1 MEESVFIFNSDD
13 SDSDATTEDETPE
26 EPDAPPTRV
35 QHFGKSKSAY
45 HSRKHRQSVKDNT
58 FVTDAAKLQ
67 RFTLKIKKLDPNA
80 EIESAVSVRHLRC
93 GKALQMKEP
102 YNTYNF
108 KKHHEGCKGP
118 NKGRTGGGMPTLF
131 TMFRPQSAKAGPSSR
146 PTAVV
151 DSDSDSESESDSKS
165 DSDCDLP
172 CTGLTKKDD
181 ARIGVYIKRTMAP
194 GGGGPDVQKLAII
207 LFQKPYHQLSAAR
220 KDAVHSAKRNENR
233 WRNDHI
239 SESVFS
245 KSCSGKCQKIK
256 VPGQKTVILPCDHC
270 QSVYRLRR
278 FKNAI
283 SIPMPPLEN
292 YKFTNDRHTQKTLA
306 HIYSYT
312 IGIEKIMELDD
323 PLKCLEVRFVAG
335 LLSGDYK
342 ANQAGDLLK
351 GLIQSYVIKKEK
363 AERGIG
369 MQAFRHSPDITE
381 WAHIMHAFS
390 PRAYKALSD
399 IFPLPTARALR
410 MQRAK
415 QPSFPIGITPRTF
428 TLAAAHLENLNYS
441 GPVALSCDDTKL
453 SPALRPF
460 WDSDRQGFCMLG
472 STGEPLLV
480 ANPELP
486 EQAIQQ
492 ANIQKATKLRLW
504 CLQVPM
510 PSIPTIILAA
520 LGISASMDAS
530 ELWHLLRKIIDGLIG
545 LKIPLRSYACDG
557 SSTERAVQAL
567 LDANATRT
575 EVHTITHPRLGKN
588 GRLRVTIPFYGDHP
602 IANLQD
608 SMHNGK
614 TDRNNAMSGAH
625 YPTFPNNIVLYSQL
639 HLKDDS
645 AAIRLLSGHTLE
657 WLAKSYPEERGL
669 IAYLFICGELLDV
682 YQNRHISIIDRVQMV
697 LRAHFFFEFWEKFL
711 NHAKYPKHK
720 HFLSKEA
727 VAITA
732 RIIQGFLQLVFI
744 YRDHLPGKYPLL
756 PWLLLTEICEHIF
769 GMSRQTITDFTLED
783 FYQMLPKLFVCQ
795 REAVFAAKFS
805 NGKERAS
812 GYNHTYMDNKDINLV
827 NLATFPTDSE
837 IDAASVHAYGEAE
850 NLFAWLGLSVDDL
863 YSDESGSQ
871 ETALPSVRTWYAAP
885 NEKETDSD
893 SNDKEP
899 DSDSDDSGSSSDSE
913 SDSESESE
921 VSTSKILQVVESLE
935 GYDPILD
942 KDEHEIMA
950 LRYTAAAIK
959 AKETI
964 WISAMAEFDDDKRS
978 EALTDEAQIIAK
990 ALADTLSPVNVG
1002 TQASDTSYL
1011 HTASLDELVRLH
1023 MSHHSRQAETG
1034 IRGPKKSKTA
1044 KISIGAESEATLA
1057 KRQRSELYR
1066 KLLDIARRENAET
1079 RGISTGAHRDKRWK
1093 EPEPRVPAPGG
1104 QDAVVGGALPSV
1116 APAGNSANAAVSA
1129 TAVAAKNLKKRTTV
1143 FKSVKL
1149 PLILG
1154 SARVSALSPLMVSE
1168 TSSGGF
1174 GIVFHEDKLV
1184 VCKILAIFSKTG
1196 GKNGHH
1202 SWVSDSSSIA
1212 AVSYLAA
1219 QIYNH
1224 LAAAQFR
1231 GISPP
1236 FYCKRFARLDP
1247 HSFLVALAQAPQ
1259 TTQDGGLIL
1268 AGEDRDLFR
1277 ALQLEKQSIVKALK
1291 TLRGRKARGMAKNPA
1306 NESENDSD

>member
-1 MEESVFIFNSDD
+1 
-13 SDSDATTEDETPE
+13 
-26 EPDAPPTRV
+26 
-35 QHFGKSKSAY
+35 
-45 HSRKHRQSVKDNT
+45 
-58 FVTDAAKLQ
+58 
-67 RFTLKIKKLDPNA
+67 
-80 EIESAVSVRHLRC
+80 
-93 GKALQMKEP
+93 
-102 YNTYNF
+102 
-108 KKHHEGCKGP
+108 
-118 NKGRTGGGMPTLF
+118 
-131 TMFRPQSAKAGPSSR
+131 
-146 PTAVV
+146 
-151 DSDSDSESESDSKS
+151 
-165 DSDCDLP
+165 
-172 CTGLTKKDD
+172 
-181 ARIGVYIKRTMAP
+181 
-194 GGGGPDVQKLAII
+194 
-207 LFQKPYHQLSAAR
+207 
-220 KDAVHSAKRNENR
+220 
-233 WRNDHI
+233 
-239 SESVFS
+239 
-245 KSCSGKCQKIK
+245 
-256 VPGQKTVILPCDHC
+256 
-270 QSVYRLRR
+270 
-278 FKNAI
+278 
-283 SIPMPPLEN
+283 
-292 YKFTNDRHTQKTLA
+292 
-306 HIYSYT
+306 
-312 IGIEKIMELDD
+312 
-323 PLKCLEVRFVAG
+323 
-335 LLSGDYK
+335 
-342 ANQAGDLLK
+342 
-351 GLIQSYVIKKEK
+351 
-363 AERGIG
+363 
-369 MQAFRHSPDITE
+369 
-381 WAHIMHAFS
+381 
-390 PRAYKALSD
+390 
-399 IFPLPTARALR
+399 

-480 ANPELP
+480 ANPELL

-567 LDANATRT
+567 L
-575 EVHTITHPRLGKN
+575 
-588 GRLRVTIPFYGDHP
+588 RVAIPFYGDHP

-625 YPTFPNNIVLYSQL
+625 YPTFPNNIVLYSQIRRIAFEGGPIFNRD
-639 HLKDDS
+639 DDS

-682 YQNRHISIIDRVQMV
+682 YQNRHISIIDP
-697 LRAHFFFEFWEKFL
+697 HFFFEFWEKFL

-783 FYQMLPKLFVCQ
+783 FYQMLPKLFVRQ

-812 GYNHTYMDNKDINLV
+812 DINLV

-837 IDAASVHAYGEAE
+837 IDAAS
-850 NLFAWLGLSVDDL
+850 NLFAWLGLS
-863 YSDESGSQ
+863 G
-871 ETALPSVRTWYAAP
+871 TALPSVRTWYPAP

-1011 HTASLDELVRLH
+1011 HTASLDELVRLR

-1034 IRGPKKSKTA
+1034 IRGPKNSKTA

-1079 RGISTGAHRDKRWK
+1079 RGISTGANRDKRWK

-1104 QDAVVGGALPSV
+1104 RDAVVGGALPSV

-1129 TAVAAKNLKKRTTV
+1129 TAVAAKSLL
-1143 FKSVKL
+1143 F
-1149 PLILG
+1149 
-1154 SARVSALSPLMVSE
+1154 
-1168 TSSGGF
+1168 
-1174 GIVFHEDKLV
+1174 
-1184 VCKILAIFSKTG
+1184 FSKTG

-1247 HSFLVALAQAPQ
+1247 HPFLVALAQAPQ

-1306 NESENDSD
+1306 NELENDSD